1 MPART
6 KALLQQ
12 WVDEFVALN
21 THALM
26 HINVAVQE
34 GVDGRDTGLVIVR
47 LGNGGADMHMQPCS
61 LDSVE
66 WEVTLA
72 ARPDD
77 LTLPAFQMSALG
89 AQVAIAGNLCAFLQF
104 KSLEWDRMSGMH
116 D

>member
-34 GVDGRDTGLVIVR
+34 GVDGRDTG
-47 LGNGGADMHMQPCS
+47 
-61 LDSVE
+61 
-66 WEVTLA
+66 W
-72 ARPDD
+72 
-77 LTLPAFQMSALG
+77 
-89 AQVAIAGNLCAFLQF
+89 
-104 KSLEWDRMSGMH
+104 
-116 D
+116 